1 MSSEKIRV
9 AIRVKPNPENE
20 PCVLSVDEENNTLYF
35 FENENKLYQFDHV
48 YGEKATSKAI
58 YDACIK
64 DVIKSTLQ
72 GTNSTII
79 AYGSTGSGK
88 TYTMTGNEQSPGVIF
103 YGIADIFDEIKRK
116 QERKYTVS
124 LSFFEIYNEHIKDLL
139 VDTQNNSKTSKLS
152 KQFVNSSLDFST
164 VYYESIKRRA
174 TGSTMENDRSSR
186 SHAIVRITI
195 ESKSASGNSS
205 DPSLCSHLD
214 LVDLAGSECQA
225 RTQATGQRQMEASN
239 INKSLLALSKII
251 SSVSKNQKSFSYR
264 ESKLTE
270 ILKDS
275 LGGNARTVI
284 VTTLSNEKVHLA
296 PTKSSIQ
303 FAQNAMKIT
312 NKPTVNT
319 VKEAKTIAAL
329 EKEVMRLKKELEEY
343 KKANNNQMVEKYV
356 KEITQLTGITLGG
369 QNAAHKQL
377 LESHPS
383 LEDQIPLNPYL
394 RSDQKERTQL
404 IEKVDMDLA
413 YDQEIECDQ
422 MNEDSISHHND
433 QEDIAPN
440 DDESSD
446 SPFLLP
452 KKPNTKKK
460 IKLPPSDPNFVPT
473 KKRNTLTPAFLDT
486 STEETV
492 QKAKEETKFYK
503 EESTRLQTEAMG
515 YKQEVT
521 KTQNE
526 LEQIKNENYTLKL
539 KVDELTS
546 RLDHINAEQP
556 EKDALHEQTVKR
568 LHAQINTLTNQLEQ
582 KNEHNM
588 ILQKEKDT
596 MVIENQSMK
605 QDYERI
611 KSIEGEYGQLLND
624 YQLLLNEQEE
634 TQSEIE
640 RLNTLNLNL
649 GYEYKAME
657 LEMSTKSSNYEEEKR
672 RNEKLKEDNEILT
685 DKLRSLQQMIGAA
698 DNYQNRIRIKMISDS
713 LTTEITNEI
722 DIPLRENEIKTIP
735 ILEEG
740 EKEVKHLQTI
750 VQTEKVELEES
761 SIETFE
767 VINKEESDDDDEEED
782 SEVKVNMSKIRLI
795 EKEIRLCEVQKRKK
809 YFWLNAFLS
818 FFVILINAFITFYFF
833 FREN

>member
-20 PCVLSVDEENNTLYF
+20 PCVLSADEDSNTLYF
-35 FENENKLYQFDHV
+35 LDNENKIFQFDHV

-103 YGIADIFDEIKRK
+103 YGIADIFDEIKRN
-116 QERKYTVS
+116 QQRKYTVS

-139 VDTQNNSKTSKLS
+139 IDSQNSSKTSKLS

-174 TGSTMENDRSSR
+174 TGSTLENDRSSR

-195 ESKSASGNSS
+195 ESKGAVQNSS
-205 DPSLCSHLD
+205 EPSLCSHLD

-329 EKEVMRLKKELEEY
+329 EKEVQRLKQELEEY
-343 KKANNNQMVEKYV
+343 KKSNNNQMVEKYV
-356 KEITQLTGITLGG
+356 KEITQLTNITLGG
-369 QNAAHKQL
+369 QNVMQKQL
-377 LESHPS
+377 LEHHPS
-383 LEDQIPLNPYL
+383 LEAQIPLNPNL
-394 RSDQKERTQL
+394 RTDQKERTQL
-404 IEKVDMDLA
+404 IEKVDKDLA
-413 YDQEIECDQ
+413 YDTEIECDILSEEQ
-422 MNEDSISHHND
+422 IPF
-433 QEDIAPN
+433 PN
-440 DDESSD
+440 HEDDEDEQSNESL
-446 SPFLLP
+446 FLLP

-460 IKLPPSDPNFVPT
+460 IKLPATDPNFVPT
-473 KKRNTLTPAFLDT
+473 KKRGTITPAYLDT
-486 STEETV
+486 SHEEVV
-492 QKAKEETKFYK
+492 QKAKEETQFYK
-503 EESTRLQTEAMG
+503 EESTRLQTEALG
-515 YKQEVT
+515 YKHEVT

-526 LEQIKNENYTLKL
+526 LEQIRNENRTLKL

-556 EKDALHEQTVKR
+556 EKDALHAQTVKQ
-568 LHAQINTLTNQLEQ
+568 LHEQIQSLTSQLHQ
-582 KNEHNM
+582 KNEQSM
-588 ILQKEKDT
+588 ILQKDNDDLLIRSKEITNELNRMKT
-596 MVIENQSMK
+596 IEA
-605 QDYERI
+605 
-611 KSIEGEYGQLLND
+611 EYGQLLND
-624 YQLLLNEQEE
+624 YQTLIAEQEQ
-634 TQSEIE
+634 TQAEIE

-657 LEMSTKSSNYEEEKR
+657 LEMSTKSSNYEEEKKKTDR
-672 RNEKLKEDNEILT
+672 LKEENESLSE
-685 DKLRSLQQMIGAA
+685 KLRSLQQMIGAA
-698 DNYQNRIRIKMISDS
+698 DNYQNRIRIKMITDS
-713 LTTEITNEI
+713 LTVEITNEI
-722 DIPLRENEIKTIP
+722 DIPLRENEIKAMP
-735 ILEEG
+735 IIQEDEEDKG
-740 EKEVKHLQTI
+740 KTKLLQTI
-750 VQTEKVELEES
+750 VQTERPLLSESTLES
-761 SIETFE
+761 FSIELIE
-767 VINKEESDDDDEEED
+767 NIEEKEENIENDDEERLPIKE
-782 SEVKVNMSKIRLI
+782 EPKQKEQKLILKIIFCLI
-795 EKEIRLCEVQKRKK
+795 IIAVHAVFFYYL
-809 YFWLNAFLS
+809 LNH
-818 FFVILINAFITFYFF
+818 
-833 FREN
+833 